1 LKISL
6 DWLQEFVS
14 WQGSAEELADNLTC
28 LGLNVEGIEEYIQSF
43 PGVVVGKV
51 LAAQQHPNAD
61 RLRLCSVFDGEQE
74 LAVVCGAANV
84 RAGLNVL
91 LARPGAVLP
100 GGTKIKKSKIRG
112 QESFGMICSAIE
124 LGLGAE
130 ADGIMELAEDLQPG
144 QGADTLYGFTDI
156 VLDIEV
162 TPNRPDWL
170 SHLGVAR
177 EVAALSGTKVTPPRM
192 WKAPKSG
199 GEHLDFNVEIEDFN
213 DCPRYTAHAARG
225 VVVTASPQF
234 MQNRLRA
241 VGARPINNIVDISN
255 YVMFELGQPLH
266 AFDRAKLS
274 GNRLYIRRAD
284 PGTKFTTLDETEH
297 ELGSDHLVIADAN
310 GAVAIAGV
318 MGGANSEVDEN
329 TQEILLESAYFRP
342 KLVRQTARNLG
353 LTTESSYRF
362 ERQADWDMVL
372 QAAQRTLYLFQEHA
386 DARIVP
392 ECADRQNPDRSERPG
407 IPLRISQVNR
417 LLGTSLAAS
426 ETAGLL
432 QNLSLKVVP
441 LGGAS
446 DPKSSAA
453 SLMVEVPSFRRDL
466 ALEVDLI
473 EEIARLYGYNR
484 ILGEGRFRGGSGGKR
499 QIEDRVSTQVRQYLA
514 NSGFHEL
521 ATSSFF
527 EQHDLDK
534 LRLAEDDVRTPF
546 LTISNPFHGGGALMR
561 TSLLPSLLSVARH
574 NINAESQLPL
584 RLFQINKVFLPAGEK
599 AENSRHEDEALL
611 PAESLILQI
620 GLVGVQGTGMGG
632 MPADLL
638 ELKGLIT
645 NLGQLI
651 QQPLEQQS
659 QDHEPFLSPGRQWL
673 LVAQDGRQIGC
684 AGAVA
689 PAVLADF
696 EIELPVVM
704 AEIDM
709 DELVCSRDNLNYH
722 PFSRFPA
729 VKRDLSL
736 LVPQTVSFAR
746 LEAVVLENGG
756 DLLDSL
762 ELFDIYR
769 GNELPNLTSAI
780 GIRLK
785 FRSDKGNLKGK
796 IVDKSIAR
804 IEKGLAEALDVRI
817 RS

>member
-1 LKISL
+1 MKISL
-6 DWLQEFVS
+6 DWLKEFVS
-14 WQGSAEELADNLTC
+14 WQGSAEELAENLTC
-28 LGLNVEGIEEYIQSF
+28 LGLNVEGLEEYIQSF

-51 LAAQQHPNAD
+51 LDAQPHPNAD

-74 LAVVCGAANV
+74 LAVVCGATNV

-91 LARPGAVLP
+91 LARPGANLP
-100 GGTKIKKSKIRG
+100 GGLKIKRSTIRG

-124 LGLGAE
+124 LGLGAD
-130 ADGIMELAEDLQPG
+130 ATGIMELADDLQPG
-144 QGADTLYGFTDI
+144 QAADTLYGFKD
-156 VLDIEV
+156 VVFDIEV

-177 EVAALSGTKVTPPRM
+177 EVAALGGTKVTPPRM

-225 VVVTASPQF
+225 VVVSESPQF
-234 MQNRLRA
+234 IQNRLRA
-241 VGARPINNIVDISN
+241 VGARPINNIVDITN

-266 AFDRAKLS
+266 AFDRAKLC
-274 GNRLYIRRAD
+274 GNRLFIRRAD
-284 PGTKFTTLDETEH
+284 SGAKVSTLDDIER

-310 GAVAIAGV
+310 GAIAIAGV
-318 MGGANSEVDEN
+318 MGGANSGVDEN
-329 TQEILLESAYFRP
+329 TQEILLESAFFQPR
-342 KLVRQTARNLG
+342 LVRQTARALG
-353 LTTESSYRF
+353 LATESSYRF
-362 ERQADWDMVL
+362 ERRADWDMVL
-372 QAAQRTLYLFQEHA
+372 LAAQRVLFLFQEFA
-386 DARIVP
+386 AARIVP
-392 ECADRQNPDRSERPG
+392 EYVDRQNPDRNEKPS

-417 LLGTSLAAS
+417 LLGTSLTAGEAAS
-426 ETAGLL
+426 LL
-432 QNLSLKVVP
+432 QTLSLKVVP

-453 SLMVEVPSFRRDL
+453 SLMVEVPTFRRDL

-473 EEIARLYGYNR
+473 EEIARLYGYDR
-484 ILGEGRFRGGSGGKR
+484 IVGEGRFRGGSGGKR
-499 QIEDRVSTQVRQYLA
+499 LLEDRISNQIRQYLA
-514 NSGFHEL
+514 NSGYHEM

-534 LRLAEDDVRTPF
+534 LNLHAGDTRSRPLGIA
-546 LTISNPFHGGGALMR
+546 NPFHGGGTLMR
-561 TSLLPSLLSVARH
+561 TSLLPSLLRVTRH
-574 NINAESQLPL
+574 NINAESSLPL
-584 RLFQINKVFLPAGEK
+584 RLYQINKVFLPEGEK
-599 AENSRHEDEALL
+599 AVNFRHEDEILL
-611 PAESLILQI
+611 PAESLLLQI
-620 GLVGVQGTGMGG
+620 GLVGEQGTGLGG
-632 MPADLL
+632 LPKNLL
-638 ELKGLIT
+638 ELKGLIN
-645 NLGQLI
+645 NLAQLI
-651 QQPLEQQS
+651 RQPLDLQP
-659 QDHEPFLSPGRQWL
+659 QDHEPFLADGQQWRL
-673 LVAQDGRQIGC
+673 MDQDGRQIGS
-684 AGAVA
+684 AGAVL

-696 EIELPVVM
+696 EIELPMAVVEM
-704 AEIDM
+704 EM
-709 DELVCSRDNLNYH
+709 GKLVRCQEQVSYR

-736 LVPQTVSFAR
+736 LVPRTVSFAR
-746 LEAVVLENGG
+746 LEEVVLDTGG

-769 GNELPNLTSAI
+769 GNELPNLTSAL

-804 IEKGLAEALDVRI
+804 IEKALAEGLDVRI